1 MMKPTIHL
9 NGTSKATLLED
20 WEKAHEALTL
30 ALRLLCQAAPN
41 GRDYYP
47 QGPDAIHKAQ
57 IEHTERVHRVR
68 SVIKELEELS
78 EAIAFS

>member
-9 NGTSKATLLED
+9 NGTSKAALLED
-20 WEKAHEALTL
+20 WDQAHEALTIG
-30 ALRLLCQAAPN
+30 LRLLCQAAPN

-78 EAIAFS
+78 ESIAFS

>member
-9 NGTSKATLLED
+9 NGTSKAALLED

-30 ALRLLCQAAPN
+30 GLRLLCQAAPN

-47 QGPDAIHKAQ
+47 QGPEAIHKAQ
-57 IEHTERVHRVR
+57 IEHCDRVQKIRNVL
-68 SVIKELEELS
+68 KDLEELS
-78 EAIAFS
+78 ESIAF

>member
-9 NGTSKATLLED
+9 NGTSKAALLED
-20 WEKAHEALTL
+20 WEKAHEALNL

-57 IEHTERVHRVR
+57 IEHTERVHRVN

-78 EAIAFS
+78 ESIALS